1 MREVQFGKEAIETG
15 RPDAG
20 SAGNGVIA
28 SLVPRSEYA
37 SLAECTYLNQA
48 SLGLLSQP
56 VVAAMHTFLDDVA
69 RHGNLRMSDTQEVSF
84 FEKLR
89 ERACRIFHA
98 ESDRIAIVSSASEIL
113 GGIPHFIA
121 PLAGGRIVT
130 VSTDF
135 PAVTRP
141 WLRAAELK
149 ECEVQ
154 FVKDDPERDLTSDL
168 IAALDERTALVAVSA
183 VQYATGTRIDVCRL
197 RDATRQVGAR
207 LVVDATQAVGA
218 TAVDAADWNADV
230 VVSSGYKWLG
240 GHGGVALAVMAPSLL
255 DRMPLLPGWM
265 GAPDPFDL
273 DARQVR
279 LAADARRYTLSTM
292 SYISLIG
299 LTEGID
305 RLLALGESRIE
316 AHAQSLAE
324 KLIESAR
331 KCGWQPFRDL
341 SDPAASRHIVSLL
354 RPGAELAATQ
364 DALQR
369 ANIITSSRGGRVRA
383 SLAPYN
389 DESDVAS
396 LVTAL
401 EEIPA

>member
-1 MREVQFGKEAIETG
+1 M
-15 RPDAG
+15 
-20 SAGNGVIA
+20 IA
-28 SLVPRSEYA
+28 SLVPRTDYA
-37 SLAECTYLNQA
+37 SLAECAYLNQA
-48 SLGLLSQP
+48 SLGLLGQP
-56 VVAAMHTFLDDVA
+56 VVRAMHAFLDEVA
-69 RHGNLRMSDTQEVSF
+69 RHGNLRMSDAEEVGF

-98 ESDRIAIVSSASEIL
+98 EPDRIAIVSCASEVL
-113 GGIPHFIA
+113 GGIPHFIG
-121 PLAGGRIVT
+121 PLAGHRIVT

-154 FVKDDPERDLTSDL
+154 FVDDDPERNLTSDL
-168 IAALDERTALVAVSA
+168 IAALDDRTALVAVSA

-207 LVVDATQAVGA
+207 FVVDATQAVGA
-218 TAVDAADWNADV
+218 TAVDAADWDADV

-255 DRMPLLPGWM
+255 ERMPLLPGWM

-279 LAADARRYTLSTM
+279 LADDARRYTLSTM

-316 AHAQSLAE
+316 AHARSLAE
-324 KLIESAR
+324 TLIESAR
-331 KCGWQPFRDL
+331 QQGWQPFRDL
-341 SDPAASRHIVSLL
+341 SDPAASPHIVSLQ
-354 RPGAELAATQ
+354 RPGVEIGATQ
-364 DALQR
+364 DALRR
-369 ANIITSSRGGRVRA
+369 ANIITSSRGGRVRV

-401 EEIPA
+401 EAIPA

>member
-1 MREVQFGKEAIETG
+1 M
-15 RPDAG
+15 
-20 SAGNGVIA
+20 IA
-28 SLVPRSEYA
+28 SLVPRTDYA
-37 SLAECTYLNQA
+37 SLAECAYLNQA
-48 SLGLLSQP
+48 SLGLLGQP
-56 VVAAMHTFLDDVA
+56 VVGAMHAFLDDVA
-69 RHGNLRMSDTQEVSF
+69 RHGNLRMSDDQEVSF

-98 ESDRIAIVSSASEIL
+98 EPDRIAIVSCASEVL
-113 GGIPHFIA
+113 GGVPHLIA
-121 PLAGGRIVT
+121 PLAGRRIVT

-141 WLRAAELK
+141 WLRVAEMR

-154 FVKDDPERDLTSDL
+154 FVDDDPERDLTSDL
-168 IAALDERTALVAVSA
+168 IAALDDRTALVAVSA

-197 RDATRQVGAR
+197 RDATRQVDAR

-218 TAVDAADWNADV
+218 TAVDAAEWNADV

-240 GHGGVALAVMAPSLL
+240 GHGGVVLAVMAPSLL
-255 DRMPLLPGWM
+255 ERMPPLPGWM
-265 GAPDPFDL
+265 GAPAPFDL
-273 DARQVR
+273 DARQVQ
-279 LAADARRYTLSTM
+279 LAEDARRYTLSTM

-316 AHAQSLAE
+316 AHARSLAE
-324 KLIESAR
+324 KLIERAR
-331 KCGWQPFRDL
+331 KLGWQPFRDL
-341 SDPAASRHIVSLL
+341 SDPAASPHIVSLL
-354 RPGAELAATQ
+354 RPGAEIGATQ
-364 DALQR
+364 DALR
-369 ANIITSSRGGRVRA
+369 SANIITSTRGGRVRV

-401 EEIPA
+401 ETIPA